1 MTAATLAPRDSS
13 LVDHLRYGA
22 LGLPLAFVA
31 LPLYVFLP
39 NYYAR
44 SFGLP
49 LASLGALL
57 LLARVADALIDPLLG
72 RWVDRLFAR
81 SQAPVLRFSAVA
93 AVLLGAGFIA
103 LFFPPVREH
112 GALLVWAAGALLVCY
127 LGYSALTLVQQSW
140 GALLGGDAPLR
151 SRIVSWREGLGLAG
165 VILASM
171 APLAFGL
178 PVTAAILCLALGLG
192 WLAWTAAPAP
202 VLAPALEVVT
212 DATANANGKAGTGTG
227 LRVLAPLR
235 YKPFRALLAVF
246 LANGIASAL
255 PATLILFF
263 VQDRLQAPASM
274 EPWFLASYFLAAAL
288 AMAPVSRLVA
298 RWGLQSLWLA
308 SMGLSVA
315 VFAWAAQLGS
325 GDSLPFIAIC
335 LLSGLCMAAD
345 LTVPGAMLAGLI
357 NSQPEPGRDSG
368 IYWGWWNM
376 AAKLNLALA
385 AGLALPLLS
394 YAGYEPGNRSEEA
407 LRSITWAYCV
417 LPCALKLAAAALLYF
432 LLIRKTP

>member
-1 MTAATLAPRDSS
+1 MASS
-13 LVDHLRYGA
+13 AGLPELRWPQGLRYGLMA
-22 LGLPLAFVA
+22 LPLAFVA

-49 LASLGALL
+49 LASLGVLL

-81 SQAPVLRFSAVA
+81 SQAQVLRFSAVA
-93 AVLLGAGFIA
+93 ALLLAAGFIA

-112 GALLVWAAGALLVCY
+112 GDLLVWAACALLVCY
-127 LGYSALTLVQQSW
+127 MGYSALTLVQQSW

-151 SRIVSWREGLGLAG
+151 SRIVAWREGLGLAG

-171 APLAFGL
+171 APLAWGL
-178 PVTAAILCLALGLG
+178 PVTAAILCLALVLG

-202 VLAPALEVVT
+202 VLAPAPASAQA
-212 DATANANGKAGTGTG
+212 DADAG
-227 LRVLAPLR
+227 LQVFAPLR

-288 AMAPVSRLVA
+288 GMAPVSRLVA
-298 RWGLQSLWLA
+298 RWGLQALWLA

-335 LLSGLCMAAD
+335 MLSGLCMAAD

-394 YAGYEPGNRSEEA
+394 FAGYEPGSRSEEA

-417 LPCALKLAAAALLYF
+417 LPCLLKLGAAALLYF
-432 LLIRKTP
+432 LFIRKTP

>member
-1 MTAATLAPRDSS
+1 MASS
-13 LVDHLRYGA
+13 AGLPELRLSQGLRYGLMA
-22 LGLPLAFVA
+22 LPLAFVA

-49 LASLGALL
+49 LASLGVLL

-81 SQAPVLRFSAVA
+81 SQAQVLRFSAVA
-93 AVLLGAGFIA
+93 ALLLAAGFIA

-112 GALLVWAAGALLVCY
+112 SDLLVWAACALLVCY

-151 SRIVSWREGLGLAG
+151 SRIVAWREGLGLGG

-171 APLAFGL
+171 APLVWGL
-178 PVTAAILCLALGLG
+178 PVTAVILCLALVLG

-202 VLAPALEVVT
+202 VLAPAP
-212 DATANANGKAGTGTG
+212 ASAQAGAG
-227 LRVLAPLR
+227 LQVFAPLR

-288 AMAPVSRLVA
+288 GMAPVSRLVA
-298 RWGLQSLWLA
+298 RWGLQALWLA

-335 LLSGLCMAAD
+335 MLSGLCMAAD

-394 YAGYEPGNRSEEA
+394 FAGYEPGSRSEEA

-417 LPCALKLAAAALLYF
+417 LPCLLKLGAAALLYF
-432 LLIRKTP
+432 LFIRKTP

>member
-1 MTAATLAPRDSS
+1 MASSAAPPEFRWPQG
-13 LVDHLRYGA
+13 LRYGLMA
-22 LGLPLAFVA
+22 LPLAFVA

-49 LASLGALL
+49 LASLGVLL

-72 RWVDRLFAR
+72 RWVDRVFAR
-81 SQAPVLRFSAVA
+81 SQAHVLRFA
-93 AVLLGAGFIA
+93 ALAALLLAGGFIA

-178 PVTAAILCLALGLG
+178 AVTAAILCLALGLG

-202 VLAPALEVVT
+202 VLRPALEQVT
-212 DATANANGKAGTGTG
+212 AASAGASTGG
-227 LRVLAPLR
+227 RLLAPLR
-235 YKPFRALLAVF
+235 YPPFRALLAVF

-298 RWGLQSLWLA
+298 RWGLQALWLA
-308 SMGLSVA
+308 SMALSVA
-315 VFAWAAQLGS
+315 VFAWAGQLGS

-357 NSQPEPGRDSG
+357 NSQTEPGRDSG

-417 LPCALKLAAAALLYF
+417 LPCLLKLVAAAFLYF
-432 LLIRKTP
+432 LFIRKTP

>member
-1 MTAATLAPRDSS
+1 MASS
-13 LVDHLRYGA
+13 AGLTEFRWPQGLRYGLMA
-22 LGLPLAFVA
+22 LPLAFVA

-49 LASLGALL
+49 LASLGVLL
-57 LLARVADALIDPLLG
+57 LLARVADAVIDPLLG

-81 SQAPVLRFSAVA
+81 SQTQVLRFSAVA
-93 AVLLGAGFIA
+93 AVLLGSGFIA

-140 GALLGGDAPLR
+140 GALLGGDAPMR
-151 SRIVSWREGLGLAG
+151 SRIVAWREGLGLAG

-171 APLAFGL
+171 APLAVGL
-178 PVTAAILCLALGLG
+178 PVTAAILCLALGLA
-192 WLAWTAAPAP
+192 WIAWTAAPAP
-202 VLAPALEVVT
+202 VLAPAPASAQEG
-212 DATANANGKAGTGTG
+212 AG
-227 LRVLAPLR
+227 LRVFAPLR
-235 YKPFRALLAVF
+235 HKPFRALLAVF

-288 AMAPVSRLVA
+288 AMGPVSRFVA
-298 RWGLQSLWLA
+298 RWGLQALWLA
-308 SMGLSVA
+308 SMALSVA
-315 VFAWAAQLGS
+315 VFAWAGQLGS

-357 NSQPEPGRDSG
+357 SSQTEPGRDSG

-417 LPCALKLAAAALLYF
+417 LPCLLKLVAAALLYF
-432 LLIRKTP
+432 LFIRKTP

>member
-1 MTAATLAPRDSS
+1 MAIGPGLSALPWPQG
-13 LVDHLRYGA
+13 LRYGLMA
-22 LGLPLAFVA
+22 LPLAFVA

-49 LASLGALL
+49 LASLGVLL

-72 RWVDRLFAR
+72 RWIDRLFAR
-81 SQAPVLRFSAVA
+81 SQAHVLRFSALA
-93 AVLLGAGFIA
+93 AVLLGAGFFA

-112 GALLVWAAGALLVCY
+112 GALLVWAAGALVLCY

-140 GALLGGDAPLR
+140 GALLGGDAALR
-151 SRIVSWREGLGLAG
+151 SRIVAWREGLGLAG

-171 APLAFGL
+171 APLVWGL
-178 PVTAAILCLALGLG
+178 PLTASILCLALGMG
-192 WLAWTAAPAP
+192 WFAWTRAPAP
-202 VLAPALEVVT
+202 VLAPAPVSE
-212 DATANANGKAGTGTG
+212 DAGAG
-227 LRVLAPLR
+227 LRLLAPLR
-235 YKPFRALLAVF
+235 YRPFRALLAVF

-274 EPWFLASYFLAAAL
+274 EPWFLASYFLAAGL

-298 RWGLQSLWLA
+298 RWGLQALWLA
-308 SMGLSVA
+308 SMGLSVL
-315 VFAWAAQLGS
+315 VFAWAAQLDS

-335 LLSGLCMAAD
+335 VLSGLCLAAD

-394 YAGYEPGNRSEEA
+394 YAGYEPGSRSEEA
-407 LRSITWAYCV
+407 LRSITWAYCL
-417 LPCALKLAAAALLYF
+417 LPCFLKLGAAALLYF
-432 LLIRKTP
+432 FIIRKTP

>member
-1 MTAATLAPRDSS
+1 
-13 LVDHLRYGA
+13 
-22 LGLPLAFVA
+22 
-31 LPLYVFLP
+31 
-39 NYYAR
+39 
-44 SFGLP
+44 
-49 LASLGALL
+49 LL
-57 LLARVADALIDPLLG
+57 LLAPVSGARIDPLLG
-72 RWVDRLFAR
+72 RRAARWVAGWPALE
-81 SQAPVLRFSAVA
+81 LRVA
-93 AVLLGAGFIA
+93 ALSALLMAGGFIA
-103 LFFPPVREH
+103 VFFPPVREH
-112 GALLVWAAGALLVCY
+112 GALLVCAAGALLVCY

-140 GALLGGDAPLR
+140 GALLGGDAPMR
-151 SRIVSWREGLGLAG
+151 SRIVAWREGLGLAG

-171 APLAFGL
+171 APLAVGL
-178 PVTAAILCLALGLG
+178 PVTAAILCLALGLA
-192 WLAWTAAPAP
+192 WIAWTAAPAP
-202 VLAPALEVVT
+202 VLAPAPASAQEG
-212 DATANANGKAGTGTG
+212 AG
-227 LRVLAPLR
+227 LRVFAPLR
-235 YKPFRALLAVF
+235 HKRFRALLAVF

-274 EPWFLASYFLAAAL
+274 QPWFLASYFLAAAL

-298 RWGLQSLWLA
+298 RWGLQALWLA
-308 SMGLSVA
+308 SMALSVA
-315 VFAWAAQLGS
+315 VFAWAGQLGS

-357 NSQPEPGRDSG
+357 SSQTEPGRDSG
-368 IYWGWWNM
+368 IYWCWWNV

-417 LPCALKLAAAALLYF
+417 LPCLLKLVAAALLYF
-432 LLIRKTP
+432 LFIRKTP

>member
-1 MTAATLAPRDSS
+1 MASS
-13 LVDHLRYGA
+13 PGLSALPWPQGLRYGLMA
-22 LGLPLAFVA
+22 LPLAFVA

-49 LASLGALL
+49 LASLGVLL

-72 RWVDRLFAR
+72 RWIDRLFAR
-81 SQAPVLRFSAVA
+81 SQAHVLRFSALA
-93 AVLLGAGFIA
+93 AVLLGAGFFA

-112 GALLVWAAGALLVCY
+112 GALLVWAAGALVLCY

-140 GALLGGDAPLR
+140 GALLGGDAALR
-151 SRIVSWREGLGLAG
+151 SRIVAWREGLGLAG

-171 APLAFGL
+171 APLVWGL
-178 PVTAAILCLALGLG
+178 PLTASILCLALGLG
-192 WLAWTAAPAP
+192 WLAWTRAPAP
-202 VLAPALEVVT
+202 VLAPAPVSE
-212 DATANANGKAGTGTG
+212 DAGAG
-227 LRVLAPLR
+227 LRLLAPLR
-235 YKPFRALLAVF
+235 YRPFRALLAVF

-274 EPWFLASYFLAAAL
+274 EPWFLASYFLAAGL

-308 SMGLSVA
+308 SMGLSVL

-335 LLSGLCMAAD
+335 VLSGLCLAAD

-394 YAGYEPGNRSEEA
+394 YAGYEPGSRSEEA
-407 LRSITWAYCV
+407 LRSITWAYCL
-417 LPCALKLAAAALLYF
+417 LPCFLKLGAAALLYF
-432 LLIRKTP
+432 FIIRKTP

>member
-1 MTAATLAPRDSS
+1 MASSAALPEFRWPQG
-13 LVDHLRYGA
+13 LRYGLMA
-22 LGLPLAFVA
+22 LPLAFVA

-81 SQAPVLRFSAVA
+81 SQTQVLRFSAVA

-192 WLAWTAAPAP
+192 WIAWTAAPAP
-202 VLAPALEVVT
+202 VLAPAPASVEQ
-212 DATANANGKAGTGTG
+212 GIG
-227 LRVLAPLR
+227 LRVFAPLY

-298 RWGLQSLWLA
+298 RWGLQALWLA
-308 SMGLSVA
+308 SMALSVA
-315 VFAWAAQLGS
+315 VFAWAGQLES

-357 NSQPEPGRDSG
+357 SSQPEPGRDSG

-385 AGLALPLLS
+385 AGLTLPLLS
-394 YAGYEPGNRSEEA
+394 YAGYEPGSRSEEA

-417 LPCALKLAAAALLYF
+417 LPCILKLAAAALLYF
-432 LLIRKTP
+432 LFIRKTP

>member
-1 MTAATLAPRDSS
+1 
-13 LVDHLRYGA
+13 
-22 LGLPLAFVA
+22 
-31 LPLYVFLP
+31 
-39 NYYAR
+39 
-44 SFGLP
+44 
-49 LASLGALL
+49 
-57 LLARVADALIDPLLG
+57 
-72 RWVDRLFAR
+72 
-81 SQAPVLRFSAVA
+81 
-93 AVLLGAGFIA
+93 
-103 LFFPPVREH
+103 
-112 GALLVWAAGALLVCY
+112 
-127 LGYSALTLVQQSW
+127 
-140 GALLGGDAPLR
+140 
-151 SRIVSWREGLGLAG
+151 
-165 VILASM
+165 M

-178 PVTAAILCLALGLG
+178 PVTAGILCLALGLG

-202 VLAPALEVVT
+202 VLRPALEQVT
-212 DATANANGKAGTGTG
+212 AAPAGASTGG
-227 LRVLAPLR
+227 RLLAPLR
-235 YKPFRALLAVF
+235 YPPFRALLAVF

-298 RWGLQSLWLA
+298 RWGLQQLWLA
-308 SMGLSVA
+308 SMALSVA
-315 VFAWAAQLGS
+315 VFAWAGQLGS

-335 LLSGLCMAAD
+335 VLSGLCVAAD

-417 LPCALKLAAAALLYF
+417 LPCLLKLVAAALLYF
-432 LLIRKTP
+432 LFIRKTP

>member
-1 MTAATLAPRDSS
+1 MASS
-13 LVDHLRYGA
+13 AGLPELRWSQGLRYGLMA
-22 LGLPLAFVA
+22 LPLAFVA

-49 LASLGALL
+49 LASLGVLL

-81 SQAPVLRFSAVA
+81 SQAQVFRFSAVA
-93 AVLLGAGFIA
+93 ALLLAAGFIA

-112 GALLVWAAGALLVCY
+112 GDLLVWAACALLVCY

-151 SRIVSWREGLGLAG
+151 SRIVAWREGLGLAG

-171 APLAFGL
+171 APLAWGL
-178 PVTAAILCLALGLG
+178 PVTAAILCLALVLG

-202 VLAPALEVVT
+202 VLAPAPASAQA
-212 DATANANGKAGTGTG
+212 DAG
-227 LRVLAPLR
+227 LQVFAPLR

-288 AMAPVSRLVA
+288 GMAPVSRLVA
-298 RWGLQSLWLA
+298 RWGLQALWLA

-335 LLSGLCMAAD
+335 MLSGLCMAAD

-394 YAGYEPGNRSEEA
+394 FAGYEPGSRSEEA

-417 LPCALKLAAAALLYF
+417 LPCLLKLGAAALLYF
-432 LLIRKTP
+432 LFIRKTP

>member
-1 MTAATLAPRDSS
+1 MASSAAPPEFRWPQG
-13 LVDHLRYGA
+13 LRYGLMA
-22 LGLPLAFVA
+22 LPLAFVA

-49 LASLGALL
+49 LASLGVLL
-57 LLARVADALIDPLLG
+57 LLARVADAVIDPLLG
-72 RWVDRLFAR
+72 RWVDRMFAR
-81 SQAPVLRFSAVA
+81 SQKQVLRFSAAA
-93 AVLLGAGFIA
+93 AVLLGSGFIA

-140 GALLGGDAPLR
+140 GALLGGDAPMR
-151 SRIVSWREGLGLAG
+151 SRIVAWREGLGLAG

-178 PVTAAILCLALGLG
+178 PVTAAILCVALGLA

-202 VLAPALEVVT
+202 VLTPALVA
-212 DATANANGKAGTGTG
+212 ATAAHAGASTGKGGH
-227 LRVLAPLR
+227 LLAPLR
-235 YKPFRALLAVF
+235 HKPFRALLAVF

-288 AMAPVSRLVA
+288 AMGPVSRLVA
-298 RWGLQSLWLA
+298 RWGLQALWLA
-308 SMGLSVA
+308 SMALSVA
-315 VFAWAAQLGS
+315 VFAWAGQLGS

-335 LLSGLCMAAD
+335 VLSGLCVAAD

-417 LPCALKLAAAALLYF
+417 LPCLLKLVAAALLYF
-432 LLIRKTP
+432 LFIRKTP

>member
-1 MTAATLAPRDSS
+1 MASSAALPEFRWPQG
-13 LVDHLRYGA
+13 LRYGLMA
-22 LGLPLAFVA
+22 LPLAFVA

-49 LASLGALL
+49 LASLGVLL

-81 SQAPVLRFSAVA
+81 SQTQVLRFSALA

-192 WLAWTAAPAP
+192 
-202 VLAPALEVVT
+202 
-212 DATANANGKAGTGTG
+212 
-227 LRVLAPLR
+227 
-235 YKPFRALLAVF
+235 
-246 LANGIASAL
+246 S
-255 PATLILFF
+255 
-263 VQDRLQAPASM
+263 
-274 EPWFLASYFLAAAL
+274 
-288 AMAPVSRLVA
+288 
-298 RWGLQSLWLA
+298 
-308 SMGLSVA
+308 
-315 VFAWAAQLGS
+315 
-325 GDSLPFIAIC
+325 
-335 LLSGLCMAAD
+335 
-345 LTVPGAMLAGLI
+345 
-357 NSQPEPGRDSG
+357 
-368 IYWGWWNM
+368 
-376 AAKLNLALA
+376 
-385 AGLALPLLS
+385 
-394 YAGYEPGNRSEEA
+394 
-407 LRSITWAYCV
+407 
-417 LPCALKLAAAALLYF
+417 
-432 LLIRKTP
+432 

>member
-1 MTAATLAPRDSS
+1 MASS
-13 LVDHLRYGA
+13 AGLTEFRWPQGLRYGLMA
-22 LGLPLAFVA
+22 LPLAFVA

-49 LASLGALL
+49 LASLGVLL
-57 LLARVADALIDPLLG
+57 LLARVADAVIDPLLG

-81 SQAPVLRFSAVA
+81 SQTQVLRFSAVA
-93 AVLLGAGFIA
+93 AVLLGAGFVA

-178 PVTAAILCLALGLG
+178 PVTAAILCLALGLA

-202 VLAPALEVVT
+202 VLASALVAATPAHAGAST
-212 DATANANGKAGTGTG
+212 GKGGH
-227 LRVLAPLR
+227 LLAPLR
-235 YKPFRALLAVF
+235 YPPFRALLAVF

-298 RWGLQSLWLA
+298 RWGLQALWLA
-308 SMGLSVA
+308 SMALSVA
-315 VFAWAAQLGS
+315 VFAWAGQLGS

-357 NSQPEPGRDSG
+357 SSQTEPGRDSG

-417 LPCALKLAAAALLYF
+417 LPCLLKLVAAALLYF
-432 LLIRKTP
+432 LFIRKTP

>member
-1 MTAATLAPRDSS
+1 MAGSAAPLEFRWPQG
-13 LVDHLRYGA
+13 LRYGLMA
-22 LGLPLAFVA
+22 LPLAFVA

-57 LLARVADALIDPLLG
+57 LLARVADAVIDPLLG

-81 SQAPVLRFSAVA
+81 SQAHVLRFA
-93 AVLLGAGFIA
+93 ALAALLLAGGFIA

-165 VILASM
+165 VVLASM

-178 PVTAAILCLALGLG
+178 PVTAAILCLALGLA
-192 WLAWTAAPAP
+192 WIAWTAAPAP
-202 VLAPALEVVT
+202 VLAPAPASAQE
-212 DATANANGKAGTGTG
+212 GTG
-227 LRVLAPLR
+227 LRVFAPLR
-235 YKPFRALLAVF
+235 HKPFRALLAVF

-298 RWGLQSLWLA
+298 RWGLQALWLA
-308 SMGLSVA
+308 SMALSVA
-315 VFAWAAQLGS
+315 VFAWAGQLES

-357 NSQPEPGRDSG
+357 SSQPEPGRDSG

-394 YAGYEPGNRSEEA
+394 YAGYEPGSRSEEA

-417 LPCALKLAAAALLYF
+417 LPCILKLAAAALLYF
-432 LLIRKTP
+432 LFIRKTP

>member
-1 MTAATLAPRDSS
+1 MAASAEPLEFRWPQG
-13 LVDHLRYGA
+13 LRYGLMA
-22 LGLPLAFVA
+22 LPLAFVA

-44 SFGLP
+44 NFGIP

-72 RWVDRLFAR
+72 RWIDRLFAR
-81 SQAPVLRFSAVA
+81 SQAQVLRFSAMA
-93 AVLLGAGFIA
+93 AMLLASGFVA
-103 LFFPPVREH
+103 LFFPPVRQH
-112 GALLVWAAGALLVCY
+112 PDLLVWAACALLVCY

-140 GALLGGDAPLR
+140 GALLGGDEALR
-151 SRIVSWREGLGLAG
+151 SRVVAWREGLGLAG

-171 APLAFGL
+171 APLAWGL
-178 PVTAAILCLALGLG
+178 PVTAIILCLALALG

-202 VLAPALEVVT
+202 VLAPAPVHSQ
-212 DATANANGKAGTGTG
+212 AGTG
-227 LRVLAPLR
+227 LQVFAPLR
-235 YKPFRALLAVF
+235 YRPFRALLAVF

-263 VQDRLQAPASM
+263 VQDRLQAPPSM

-288 AMAPVSRLVA
+288 GMAPVSRLVA
-298 RWGLQSLWLA
+298 RWGLQTLWLA

-315 VFAWAAQLGS
+315 VFAWAGQLGS

-335 LLSGLCMAAD
+335 VLSGLCMAAD

-357 NSQPEPGRDSG
+357 SSQAEPGRDSG

-376 AAKLNLALA
+376 VAKLNLALA
-385 AGLALPLLS
+385 AGLSLPLLS
-394 YAGYEPGNRSEEA
+394 YAGYEPGSRSDEA
-407 LRSITWAYCV
+407 LRSITYAYCV
-417 LPCALKLAAAALLYF
+417 LPCLLKVVAAGLLYF
-432 LLIRKTP
+432 LFIRKKP

>member
-1 MTAATLAPRDSS
+1 MAASAGLPEFRWPQG
-13 LVDHLRYGA
+13 LRYGLMA
-22 LGLPLAFVA
+22 LPLAFVA

-72 RWVDRLFAR
+72 RWIDRLFAR
-81 SQAPVLRFSAVA
+81 SQAQVLRFSAMA
-93 AVLLGAGFIA
+93 ALLLGSGFMA

-112 GALLVWAAGALLVCY
+112 TGLLVWAACALLVCY

-140 GALLGGDAPLR
+140 GALLGGDDALR
-151 SRIVSWREGLGLAG
+151 SRVVAWREGLGLAG

-171 APLAFGL
+171 APLAWGL
-178 PVTAAILCLALGLG
+178 PVTATILCLALALG
-192 WLAWTAAPAP
+192 WFAWTAAPAP
-202 VLAPALEVVT
+202 VLAPAPL
-212 DATANANGKAGTGTG
+212 ASPAGTG
-227 LRVLAPLR
+227 LHVLAPLR
-235 YKPFRALLAVF
+235 YRPFRALLAVF

-263 VQDRLQAPASM
+263 VQDRLQAPPSM

-315 VFAWAAQLGS
+315 VFAWAGQLGS

-357 NSQPEPGRDSG
+357 SSQAEPGRDSG

-385 AGLALPLLS
+385 AGLSLPLLS
-394 YAGYEPGNRSEEA
+394 YAGYEPGSRSEEA
-407 LRSITWAYCV
+407 LRSITYAYCV
-417 LPCALKLAAAALLYF
+417 LPCLLKLVAAALLYF
-432 LLIRKTP
+432 LFIRKKP

>member
-1 MTAATLAPRDSS
+1 MAASAEPLEFRWPQG
-13 LVDHLRYGA
+13 LRYGLMA
-22 LGLPLAFVA
+22 LPLAFVA

-44 SFGLP
+44 NFGIP

-72 RWVDRLFAR
+72 RWIDRLFAR
-81 SQAPVLRFSAVA
+81 SQAQVLRFSAMA
-93 AVLLGAGFIA
+93 ALLLASGFLA
-103 LFFPPVREH
+103 LFFPPVRQH
-112 GALLVWAAGALLVCY
+112 PDLLVWAACALLVCY

-140 GALLGGDAPLR
+140 GALLGGDEALR
-151 SRIVSWREGLGLAG
+151 SRVVAWREGLGLAG

-171 APLAFGL
+171 APLAWGL
-178 PVTAAILCLALGLG
+178 PVTAIILCLALALG

-202 VLAPALEVVT
+202 VLAPAPVHSQ
-212 DATANANGKAGTGTG
+212 AGTG
-227 LRVLAPLR
+227 LQVFAPLR
-235 YKPFRALLAVF
+235 YRPFRALLAVF

-263 VQDRLQAPASM
+263 VQDRLQAPPSM

-288 AMAPVSRLVA
+288 GMAPVSRLVA
-298 RWGLQSLWLA
+298 RWGLQTLWLA

-315 VFAWAAQLGS
+315 VFAWAGQLGS

-335 LLSGLCMAAD
+335 VLSGLCMAAD

-357 NSQPEPGRDSG
+357 SSQAEPGRDSG

-376 AAKLNLALA
+376 VAKLNLALA
-385 AGLALPLLS
+385 AGLSLPLLS
-394 YAGYEPGNRSEEA
+394 YAGYEPGSRSDEA
-407 LRSITWAYCV
+407 LRSITYAYCV
-417 LPCALKLAAAALLYF
+417 LPCLLKVVAAGLLYF
-432 LLIRKTP
+432 LFIRKKP

>member
-1 MTAATLAPRDSS
+1 MPWPQG
-13 LVDHLRYGA
+13 LRYGLMA
-22 LGLPLAFVA
+22 LPLAFVA

-49 LASLGALL
+49 LASLGVLL

-81 SQAPVLRFSAVA
+81 SQAHVLRFSALA
-93 AVLLGAGFIA
+93 AVLLGAGFFA
-103 LFFPPVREH
+103 LFFPPMREH
-112 GALLVWAAGALLVCY
+112 GALLVWAAGALVLCY

-140 GALLGGDAPLR
+140 GALLGGDAALR
-151 SRIVSWREGLGLAG
+151 SRIVAWREGLGLAG

-171 APLAFGL
+171 APLVWGL
-178 PVTAAILCLALGLG
+178 PLTASILYLALGMG
-192 WLAWTAAPAP
+192 WFAWTRAPAP
-202 VLAPALEVVT
+202 VLAPALASE
-212 DATANANGKAGTGTG
+212 AAGAG
-227 LRVLAPLR
+227 LQVLAPLR
-235 YKPFRALLAVF
+235 YRPFRALLAVF

-274 EPWFLASYFLAAAL
+274 EPWFLASYFLAAGL

-298 RWGLQSLWLA
+298 RWGLQALWLA
-308 SMGLSVA
+308 SMGLSVL

-335 LLSGLCMAAD
+335 VLSGLCLAAD

-394 YAGYEPGNRSEEA
+394 YAGYEPGSRSEEA
-407 LRSITWAYCV
+407 LRSITWAYCL
-417 LPCALKLAAAALLYF
+417 LPCFLKLGAAALLYF
-432 LLIRKTP
+432 FIIRKTP

>member
-1 MTAATLAPRDSS
+1 MSASAAPPEFRWPQG
-13 LVDHLRYGA
+13 LRYGLMA
-22 LGLPLAFVA
+22 LPLAFVA

-44 SFGLP
+44 NFGLP
-49 LASLGALL
+49 LASLGVLL

-72 RWVDRLFAR
+72 RWIDRLFAQSPR
-81 SQAPVLRFSAVA
+81 QVLRFSAVA
-93 AVLLGAGFIA
+93 ALLLGAGFIA
-103 LFFPPVREH
+103 LFFPPVRAR
-112 GALLVWAAGALLVCY
+112 GDLLLWAAGALLVCY

-151 SRIVSWREGLGLAG
+151 SRIVAWREGLGLAG

-178 PVTAAILCLALGLG
+178 PVTAAILCLPLGLA

-202 VLAPALEVVT
+202 VLAPAFEVT
-212 DATANANGKAGTGTG
+212 DTAANGKAGTGTG

-263 VQDRLQAPASM
+263 VQDRLQLPASM

-298 RWGLQSLWLA
+298 RWGLPSLWLA

-357 NSQPEPGRDSG
+357 NSQSEPGRDSG

-394 YAGYEPGNRSEEA
+394 YAGYEPGSRSEEA
-407 LRSITWAYCV
+407 MRSLTWAYCV
-417 LPCALKLAAAALLYF
+417 LPCMLKLVATALLYF
-432 LLIRKTP
+432 LFIRKKP

>member
-1 MTAATLAPRDSS
+1 MASS
-13 LVDHLRYGA
+13 AGLTEFRWPQGLRYGLMA
-22 LGLPLAFVA
+22 LPLAFVA

-49 LASLGALL
+49 LASLGVLL
-57 LLARVADALIDPLLG
+57 LLARVADAVIDPLLG

-81 SQAPVLRFSAVA
+81 SQTQVLRFSAVA
-93 AVLLGAGFIA
+93 AVLLGSGFIA

-140 GALLGGDAPLR
+140 GALLGGDAPMR
-151 SRIVSWREGLGLAG
+151 SRIVAWREGLGLAG

-171 APLAFGL
+171 APLAVGL
-178 PVTAAILCLALGLG
+178 PVTAAILCLALGLA
-192 WLAWTAAPAP
+192 WIAWTAAPAP
-202 VLAPALEVVT
+202 VLAPAPASAQEG
-212 DATANANGKAGTGTG
+212 AG
-227 LRVLAPLR
+227 LRVFAPLR
-235 YKPFRALLAVF
+235 HKRFRALLAVF

-298 RWGLQSLWLA
+298 RWGLQALWLA
-308 SMGLSVA
+308 SMALSVA
-315 VFAWAAQLGS
+315 VFAWAGQLGS

-357 NSQPEPGRDSG
+357 SSQTEPGRDSG

-417 LPCALKLAAAALLYF
+417 LPCLLKLVAAALLYF
-432 LLIRKTP
+432 LFIRKTP

>member
-1 MTAATLAPRDSS
+1 MAHSAGLHTLPWQQG
-13 LVDHLRYGA
+13 LRYGLMA
-22 LGLPLAFVA
+22 LPLAFVA

-49 LASLGALL
+49 LASLGVLL

-81 SQAPVLRFSAVA
+81 SQTQVLRFA
-93 AVLLGAGFIA
+93 ALAALLLAGGFLA
-103 LFFPPVREH
+103 LFFPPVRSH
-112 GALLVWAAGALLVCY
+112 SALLVWAAAALLICY

-151 SRIVSWREGLGLAG
+151 SRVVAWREGLGLAG

-178 PVTAAILCLALGLG
+178 PATATILCLALGLG

-202 VLAPALEVVT
+202 VLRPALEQAQEVL
-212 DATANANGKAGTGTG
+212 AGTSIGG
-227 LRVLAPLR
+227 RLMAPLR
-235 YKPFRALLAVF
+235 YPPFRALLAVF

-288 AMAPVSRLVA
+288 AMGPVSRWVA
-298 RWGLQSLWLA
+298 RWGLPALWLL

-315 VFAWAAQLGS
+315 VFAWAAQLGT

-357 NSQPEPGRDSG
+357 SSQSTPGRDSG

-417 LPCALKLAAAALLYF
+417 LPCLLKLAAAALLYF
-432 LLIRKTP
+432 LFIRKTP

>member
-1 MTAATLAPRDSS
+1 MASS
-13 LVDHLRYGA
+13 AGLPELRWSQGLRYGLMA
-22 LGLPLAFVA
+22 LPLAFVA

-49 LASLGALL
+49 LASLGVLL

-81 SQAPVLRFSAVA
+81 SQAKVLRFSAVA
-93 AVLLGAGFIA
+93 ALLLAAGFIA

-112 GALLVWAAGALLVCY
+112 GDLLVWAACALLVCY

-151 SRIVSWREGLGLAG
+151 SRIVAWREGLGLAG

-171 APLAFGL
+171 APLAWGL
-178 PVTAAILCLALGLG
+178 PVTAAILCLALVLG
-192 WLAWTAAPAP
+192 WLAWTAAPVP
-202 VLAPALEVVT
+202 VLAPAPASAQA
-212 DATANANGKAGTGTG
+212 DAG
-227 LRVLAPLR
+227 LQVFAPLR

-288 AMAPVSRLVA
+288 GMAPVSRLVA
-298 RWGLQSLWLA
+298 RWGLQALWLA

-335 LLSGLCMAAD
+335 MLSGLCMAAD

-394 YAGYEPGNRSEEA
+394 FAGYEPGSRSEEA

-417 LPCALKLAAAALLYF
+417 LPCLLKLGAGALLYF
-432 LLIRKTP
+432 LFIRKTP

>member
-1 MTAATLAPRDSS
+1 MTASAGLSELRWPQG
-13 LVDHLRYGA
+13 LRYGLMA
-22 LGLPLAFVA
+22 LPLAFVA

-72 RWVDRLFAR
+72 RWIDRLFAR
-81 SQAPVLRFSAVA
+81 SQAQVLRFSALA
-93 AVLLGAGFIA
+93 ALLLAAGFIA
-103 LFFPPVREH
+103 LFFPPVREQS
-112 GALLVWAAGALLVCY
+112 ALLVWAAGALILCY

-140 GALLGGDAPLR
+140 GALLGGNAAMR
-151 SRIVSWREGLGLAG
+151 SRIVGWREGLGLAG
-165 VILASM
+165 VILASI
-171 APLAFGL
+171 APLAWGL
-178 PVTAAILCLALGLG
+178 PVTTAILCLTLA
-192 WLAWTAAPAP
+192 LAWTAAPSPAP
-202 VLAPALEVVT
+202 ALALAPAPLT
-212 DATANANGKAGTGTG
+212 ADANTGWG
-227 LRVLAPLR
+227 IFAPLR
-235 YKPFRALLAVF
+235 YPPFRALLAVF

-263 VQDRLQAPASM
+263 VQDRLQAPAAM

-298 RWGLQSLWLA
+298 RWGLQALWLA

-315 VFAWAAQLGS
+315 VFVGAAQLGS

-357 NSQPEPGRDSG
+357 SSQPEPGRDSG

-394 YAGYEPGNRSEEA
+394 YAGYEPGSRSEAA

-417 LPCALKLAAAALLYF
+417 LPCLLKLTAAALLYF

>member
-1 MTAATLAPRDSS
+1 MASS
-13 LVDHLRYGA
+13 AGLPELRWSQGLRYGLMA
-22 LGLPLAFVA
+22 LPLAFVA

-49 LASLGALL
+49 LASLGVLL

-81 SQAPVLRFSAVA
+81 SQAQVLRFSAVA
-93 AVLLGAGFIA
+93 ALLLAAGFIA

-112 GALLVWAAGALLVCY
+112 GDLLVWAACALLVCY

-151 SRIVSWREGLGLAG
+151 SRIVAWREGLGLAG

-171 APLAFGL
+171 APLAWGL
-178 PVTAAILCLALGLG
+178 PVTAAILCLALVLG

-202 VLAPALEVVT
+202 VLAPAPASAQA
-212 DATANANGKAGTGTG
+212 DAG
-227 LRVLAPLR
+227 LQVFAPLR

-288 AMAPVSRLVA
+288 GMAPVSRLVA
-298 RWGLQSLWLA
+298 RWGLQALWLA

-335 LLSGLCMAAD
+335 MLSGLCMAAD

-394 YAGYEPGNRSEEA
+394 FAGYEPGSRSEEA

-417 LPCALKLAAAALLYF
+417 LPCILKLGAAALLYF
-432 LLIRKTP
+432 LFIRKTP

>member
-1 MTAATLAPRDSS
+1 MTASAAQPEFRWPQG
-13 LVDHLRYGA
+13 LRYGLMA
-22 LGLPLAFVA
+22 LPLAFVA

-49 LASLGALL
+49 LVSLGVLL
-57 LLARVADALIDPLLG
+57 LVARVADAVIDPLLG

-81 SQAPVLRFSAVA
+81 SQTQVLRFSAFA

-112 GALLVWAAGALLVCY
+112 GALLFWAAGALLVCY

-178 PVTAAILCLALGLG
+178 PVTAGILCLALGLG

-202 VLAPALEVVT
+202 VLAPARAVVT

-394 YAGYEPGNRSEEA
+394 YAGYEPGNRTEEA

>member
-1 MTAATLAPRDSS
+1 MAASAEPLEFRWPQG
-13 LVDHLRYGA
+13 LRYGLMA
-22 LGLPLAFVA
+22 LPLAFVA

-44 SFGLP
+44 NFGIP

-72 RWVDRLFAR
+72 RWIDRLFAR
-81 SQAPVLRFSAVA
+81 SQAQVLRFSAMA
-93 AVLLGAGFIA
+93 AMLLASGFVA
-103 LFFPPVREH
+103 LFFPPVRQH
-112 GALLVWAAGALLVCY
+112 PDLLVWAACALLVCY

-140 GALLGGDAPLR
+140 GALLGGDEALR
-151 SRIVSWREGLGLAG
+151 SRVVAWREGLGLTG

-171 APLAFGL
+171 APLAWGL
-178 PVTAAILCLALGLG
+178 PVTAIILCLALALG

-202 VLAPALEVVT
+202 VLAPAPVHSQ
-212 DATANANGKAGTGTG
+212 AGTG
-227 LRVLAPLR
+227 LQVFAPLR
-235 YKPFRALLAVF
+235 YRPFRALLAVF

-263 VQDRLQAPASM
+263 VQDRLQAPPSM

-288 AMAPVSRLVA
+288 GMAPVSRLVA
-298 RWGLQSLWLA
+298 RWGLQTLWLA

-315 VFAWAAQLGS
+315 VFAWAGQLGS

-335 LLSGLCMAAD
+335 VLSGLCMAAD

-357 NSQPEPGRDSG
+357 SSQAEPGRDSG

-376 AAKLNLALA
+376 VAKLNLALA
-385 AGLALPLLS
+385 AGLSLPLLS
-394 YAGYEPGNRSEEA
+394 YAGYEPGSRSDEA
-407 LRSITWAYCV
+407 LRSITYAYCV
-417 LPCALKLAAAALLYF
+417 LPCLLKVVAAGLLYF
-432 LLIRKTP
+432 LFIRKKP

>member
-1 MTAATLAPRDSS
+1 MPSS
-13 LVDHLRYGA
+13 AGLPELRWSQGLRYGLMA
-22 LGLPLAFVA
+22 LPLAFVA

-49 LASLGALL
+49 LASLGVLL

-81 SQAPVLRFSAVA
+81 SQAQVLRFSAVA
-93 AVLLGAGFIA
+93 ALLLAAGFIA

-112 GALLVWAAGALLVCY
+112 GDLLVWAACALLVCY

-151 SRIVSWREGLGLAG
+151 SRIVAWREGLGLAG

-171 APLAFGL
+171 APLAWGL
-178 PVTAAILCLALGLG
+178 PVTAAILCLALVFG

-202 VLAPALEVVT
+202 VLAPAPASAQA
-212 DATANANGKAGTGTG
+212 DAG
-227 LRVLAPLR
+227 LQVFAPLR

-288 AMAPVSRLVA
+288 GMAPVSRLVA
-298 RWGLQSLWLA
+298 RWGLQALWLA

-335 LLSGLCMAAD
+335 MLSGLCMAAD

-394 YAGYEPGNRSEEA
+394 FAGYEPGSRSEEA

-417 LPCALKLAAAALLYF
+417 LPCLLKLGAAALLYF
-432 LLIRKTP
+432 LFIRKTP